1 MLRADLQTAVI
12 RARTTGDQD
21 FILWDKKLLEKH
33 VDPGFR
39 MAYLNLCREAFVQ
52 IGDALDVYEQRKR
65 KEGVVQPETS
75 GVASCSAGPE
85 GIRKSSTHC
94 ILVCD

>member
-52 IGDALDVYEQRKR
+52 SGDALDVYEQRKR